1 MKYLPAI
8 ILGFSVLWV
17 APSAY
22 ACSCANNNRSFIQNA
37 KRSELVMRG
46 KVLEYRWRNN
56 DQPEARRPTAMIV
69 EVKEVYR
76 GVATS
81 KNMTVWGD
89 NGIICRPYVNQFPV
103 GTEWVL
109 ALSKDAWTEKGELA
123 ISVCGEY
130 WLKVNGSNVAGKV
143 TDGSSKAKAQ
153 VMSLPNFRKL
163 LKPTP

>member
-8 ILGFSVLWV
+8 ILGCSVLWV
-17 APSAY
+17 TPSAH
-22 ACSCANNNRSFIQNA
+22 ACSCMNNNRSFIQNA
-37 KRSELVMRG
+37 KRSELVIRG
-46 KVLEYRWRNN
+46 KVLEYHWRRN
-56 DQPEARRPTAMIV
+56 DQPEARLPTAMIV

-109 ALSKDAWTEKGELA
+109 ALSKDSWTEKGELA
-123 ISVCGEY
+123 ISGCGEY
-130 WLKVNGSNVAGKV
+130 WLKVNGSKISGKV
-143 TDGSSKAKAQ
+143 TDGSFKAKAQ